1 MHCGAACPAGKLG
14 PLLDLLRPEGG
25 LLVTPVEPSDLRVI
39 LKKPDGSV
47 TSSIISQVRYS
58 TLEVRS
64 MLLNSYLS
72 LHLKGPVKQG
82 RSCRP
87 ASHRLASCSQ
97 PGVASIW
104 SGNTQRQ
111 VQCIRRLG
119 VGPGVVR

>member
-1 MHCGAACPAGKLG
+1 MHCGAACPTGKLG

-25 LLVTPVEPSDLRVI
+25 LIVTPVEPSDLRVI

-47 TSSIISQVRYS
+47 TSRIISQVRYS

-72 LHLKGPVKQG
+72 LHLKGPIKQG

-87 ASHRLASCSQ
+87 ASRRLASCSLLISRAL
-97 PGVASIW
+97 PVS
-104 SGNTQRQ
+104 
-111 VQCIRRLG
+111 
-119 VGPGVVR
+119 GVVIHSAGWNASADLV